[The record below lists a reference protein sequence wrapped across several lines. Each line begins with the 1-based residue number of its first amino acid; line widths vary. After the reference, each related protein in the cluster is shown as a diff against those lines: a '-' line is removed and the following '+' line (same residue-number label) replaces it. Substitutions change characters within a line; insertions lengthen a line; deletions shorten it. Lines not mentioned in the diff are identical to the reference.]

1 MADTALNANP
11 PMRWST
17 TWGLTAGVCAV
28 GSEALLLSPVLA
40 DIGRDFALS
49 PAETG
54 FAVTIYGIALAA
66 VAPFAGLISDRLS
79 RKRTL
84 RLGLIVFSLAG
95 FGAAFASNFAILLVA
110 RALCAVGAALF
121 LPSSYAYVGD
131 EVPFD
136 RRAQV
141 MGRVMFGWSISMV
154 LGVPLGGALSEIV
167 GWRGAL
173 ASLALLGLFVL
184 AMLWRLPS
192 RHRPNT
198 EPGALKRLAAN
209 LWRLICQGKI
219 LLLLT
224 VNFLNM
230 FSFYGVYTYLG
241 TDLRDT
247 LQTGGG
253 GAALYAG
260 FYGLGFGIST
270 INGRLADR
278 LGKPRTLIIAL
289 LCLAVVLSILPIAA
303 HGAITLALAMCI
315 WGIFQGGVMVSLP
328 SIVTEQS
335 AELRGSVTALLSC
348 TTYIGVTIGSS
359 AMGLVFEGAGYQ
371 FVGLSCGAASLLA
384 ALLFLMRRRIADL

>member
-1 MADTALNANP
+1 MADTAFNANP
-11 PMRWST
+11 PLRWST

-40 DIGRDFALS
+40 DIGRDFALR
-49 PAETG
+49 PAQTG

-79 RKRTL
+79 RKRAL
-84 RLGLIVFSLAG
+84 RLGLIIFSCAG
-95 FGAAFASNFAILLVA
+95 FVAAFASSFEILLVA

-154 LGVPLGGALSEIV
+154 LGVPLGGLLSEIV

-173 ASLALLGLFVL
+173 AALALLGLLVL

-198 EPGALKRLAAN
+198 EPGALKRLAGN

-241 TDLRDT
+241 TDLRGA

-260 FYGLGFGIST
+260 FYGLGFGISS

-289 LCLAVVLSILPIAA
+289 LCLAVVLSSLPVAA
-303 HGAITLALAMCI
+303 HGAITLAIAMCI

-348 TTYIGVTIGSS
+348 TTYIGVTVGSS

-371 FVGLSCGAASLLA
+371 FVGLFCGAASLLA
-384 ALLFLMRRRIADL
+384 ALLFVMRRRIADL

>member
-198 EPGALKRLAAN
+198 EPGALKRLVGN
-209 LWRLICQGKI
+209 LWQLICQGKI

-289 LCLAVVLSILPIAA
+289 LCLAVVLSALPIAA

-371 FVGLSCGAASLLA
+371 VVGLSCGAASLLA
-384 ALLFLMRRRIADL
+384 ALLFLMRRRVADL